1 MKRVK
6 YKRVMGS
13 RKREGRYGSLAG
25 RVFVCGVQGGV
36 TAAKQGKNKKLEE
49 TLCAFLILSG
59 DPLTSRKAF
68 SSLRG
73 SAGSG
78 ATHIFPLICNILC
91 FLP

>member
-1 MKRVK
+1 
-6 YKRVMGS
+6 MGG
-13 RKREGRYGSLAG
+13 KVQDPGLGG
-25 RVFVCGVQGGV
+25 GGGGQGGV
-36 TAAKQGKNKKLEE
+36 TAAKQGKNKKLKQ

-78 ATHIFPLICNILC
+78 VVHIFPLICNILC
-91 FLP
+91 FLL